1 MIMSCFLHLVLI
13 WPAHLACRL
22 HSFDIVFSSLFLHPS
37 QAAARLWWPPAS
49 AGSKLRADVAVAD
62 AFHLPYSSSRL
73 DAVLCIA
80 VLHHISSA
88 ARRLRML
95 EELVRVLKPGG
106 RALVTVWATQQE
118 DPSKF
123 DKWSPIELR
132 ASDEAIASCDDSAS
146 YCTSRP
152 PKPSSWAADRQQ
164 PSTDYFVPWH
174 LPFHRAEGA
183 LEAAK
188 AQAAAC
194 DADGADALQRP
205 VHLDPVKKAVVF
217 SRFYHVFERGE
228 LDSLAAQLSDAHV
241 SDSFYDK
248 DNWCIA
254 LTKLSS

>member
-1 MIMSCFLHLVLI
+1 MAGTSNST
-13 WPAHLACRL
+13 LACRL
-22 HSFDIVFSSLFLHPS
+22 HSFNTVFSPLVLHPY
-37 QAAARLWWPPAS
+37 QAAAGPWRPHAS

-95 EELVRVLKPGG
+95 EELVRVLKLGG

-118 DPSKF
+118 DPTKF

-132 ASDEAIASCDDSAS
+132 ASDEASAGSDDSATS
-146 YCTSRP
+146 CTSRP
-152 PKPSSWAADRQQ
+152 PKPSSWAANRQQ
-164 PSTDYFVPWH
+164 PSADYFVPWH

-188 AQAAAC
+188 AQAAAR
-194 DADGADALQRP
+194 DAGAANALQRP
-205 VHLDPVKKAVVF
+205 VHLDTVKKAVVF
-217 SRFYHVFERGE
+217 SRFYHVFEHGE
-228 LDSLAAQLSDAHV
+228 LDSLAEQLSGAHV

-248 DNWCIA
+248 DNWCIV
-254 LTKLSS
+254 LTKLS